1 MTNLQR
7 KQLRISRANYT
18 TAVLQSEDYENRLH
32 SKQARRI
39 QMMINYRE
47 EFGVEEIQR
56 KSLAN
61 SSNRHSESHQPTI
74 QGK

>member
-1 MTNLQR
+1 MQTF
-7 KQLRISRANYT
+7 T

-39 QMMINYRE
+39 QMMINSSE

-56 KSLAN
+56 KSSAN
-61 SSNRHSESHQPTI
+61 SSNSHSESHQHII
-74 QGK
+74 QRM

>member
-1 MTNLQR
+1 ME
-7 KQLRISRANYT
+7 SFT
-18 TAVLQSEDYENRLH
+18 TAVFQNEECENRLH

-56 KSLAN
+56 KSSAN
-61 SSNRHSESHQPTI
+61 SSKSDSENHQHTI
-74 QGK
+74 LGI